1 MGLKKFIYNEAEK
14 EAQKILTEAKEEKE
28 ALLKKLNEKTDI
40 KIANLLSNAEKENK
54 KEISLKKLDFEHEKK
69 RIVLEEKNTQIERVL
84 SLLKDKLQNL
94 NDADLFAYT
103 VKSIKNQNIVG
114 NEILQVNEKDYN
126 RYLKLFSSATKK
138 ADLVELDLLN
148 KSLGKGFNLKLE
160 GTPALISDGFM
171 LIGEIYDLN
180 FSIEPQI
187 ERVRRDYGKVIEK
200 ILYE

>member
-187 ERVRRDYGKVIEK
+187 ERIRRDYGKVIEK